1 MAQEK
6 PIVWDGD
13 AELVEIDGN
22 PIPAGGASRLYPR
35 P

>member
-6 PIVWDGD
+6 LIVWDGD
-13 AELVEIDGN
+13 AEFIEIDGN
-22 PIPAGGASRLYPR
+22 PIPAGAQAVYPR